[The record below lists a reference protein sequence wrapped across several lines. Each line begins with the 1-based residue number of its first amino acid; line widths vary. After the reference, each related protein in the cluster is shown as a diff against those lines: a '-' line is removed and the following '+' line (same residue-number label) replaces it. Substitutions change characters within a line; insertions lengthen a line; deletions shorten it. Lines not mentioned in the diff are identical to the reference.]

1 MTSSR
6 VVAVVAAYNEE
17 GRIGSAVKSLLALDK
32 VDEVVVVAD
41 GSTDRTAEEATASG
55 ARVLM
60 SASRRGKGGALDA
73 ALDRVDADIYLLV
86 DGDVAETAGHSEP
99 LIDAVADG
107 GLELAIGRLPLQ
119 AGGGFGLVK
128 RLSAWLVRRASGFE
142 AGEPLSGQ
150 RAANRGALLAC
161 RPLANGFG
169 LVPVIV
175 NHRGKPVPATEGIAL
190 VAGLVAAAGIASL
203 VAVAGGDAIGRGA
216 RQVGWILAGVGVV
229 FLAGLYDDLRPHR
242 TRGIVRQIRAAFRG
256 RVTSGLVKLVVIVL
270 ASAVVAWTLGARGT
284 RLVLGG
290 EGIVLLFF
298 DLRERSMLGDS
309 GANALGFI
317 VGAGVVST
325 LSVPGLAAALGAIVV
340 LHVVSETATLSRV
353 IRAAPPI
360 RWLDELG
367 RIGPVSGEQP
377 EQSSA

>member
-1 MTSSR
+1 VTSSR

-169 LVPVIV
+169 LEVGMTIDAVRLGFRVGELPVAMSHRPTGRSVPGFS
-175 NHRGKPVPATEGIAL
+175 HR
-190 VAGLVAAAGIASL
+190 
-203 VAVAGGDAIGRGA
+203 A
-216 RQVGWILAGVGVV
+216 RQGLDILRAALPR
-229 FLAGLYDDLRPHR
+229 LAGLR
-242 TRGIVRQIRAAFRG
+242 
-256 RVTSGLVKLVVIVL
+256 
-270 ASAVVAWTLGARGT
+270 
-284 RLVLGG
+284 
-290 EGIVLLFF
+290 
-298 DLRERSMLGDS
+298 
-309 GANALGFI
+309 
-317 VGAGVVST
+317 
-325 LSVPGLAAALGAIVV
+325 
-340 LHVVSETATLSRV
+340 
-353 IRAAPPI
+353 
-360 RWLDELG
+360 
-367 RIGPVSGEQP
+367 
-377 EQSSA
+377 